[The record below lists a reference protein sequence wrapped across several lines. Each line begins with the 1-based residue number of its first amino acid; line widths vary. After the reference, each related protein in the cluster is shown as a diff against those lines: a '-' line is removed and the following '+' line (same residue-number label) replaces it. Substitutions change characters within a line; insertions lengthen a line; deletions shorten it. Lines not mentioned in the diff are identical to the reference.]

1 MNDCKAF
8 IEYSKD
14 MGDIYK
20 EIEGYNQNKKRKILI
35 VFDNM
40 ISDMLSNKKL
50 NPIVT
55 EIFISDSKIII
66 SLGFIIQ
73 SYVAIPKN
81 IRLNSAHYF
90 IMKIPNKQELQQ
102 TAFDH

>member
-20 EIEGYNQNKKRKILI
+20 EIEGYNQNKKRKILV

-40 ISDMLSNKKL
+40 IFDMLSNKKL

-102 TAFDH
+102 TVFNH

>member
-1 MNDCKAF
+1 
-8 IEYSKD
+8 

-20 EIEGYNQNKKRKILI
+20 EIEGYNQNKKRKILV

-40 ISDMLSNKKL
+40 IFDMLSNKKL

-102 TAFDH
+102 TVFNH

>member
-8 IEYSKD
+8 NEYSKD

-102 TAFDH
+102 TAFNH